1 MGGKPSSVSHTLPF
15 TGQLTTRDAVK
26 SSLVCTGPLSP
37 DLAPQG
43 EQPSSPSDLKGGLRH
58 HHGGDAKP
66 SLLRAHGDD
75 PLAKGEQ
82 RALDLRKH
90 NKKAI
95 LDSKRKQVTFNAE
108 VME

>member
-1 MGGKPSSVSHTLPF
+1 M
-15 TGQLTTRDAVK
+15 
-26 SSLVCTGPLSP
+26 CTGPLNP

-43 EQPSSPSDLKGGLRH
+43 EQPSPPSDLKGGLRH
-58 HHGGDAKP
+58 HQGGDAKP
-66 SLLRAHGDD
+66 SLLRATGDD

-82 RALDLRKH
+82 RALDLRKQ

-108 VME
+108 IME